1 MYSCEFP
8 SFTSAFSQQLE
19 VYTPQNAQKRIDKVK
34 QQLLYAVLVDIVVRV
49 YILLVM
55 CFFFGFI
62 INALFT

>member
-1 MYSCEFP
+1 MYACEFP

-34 QQLLYAVLVDIVVRV
+34 QQLLCVVLVDIVVRV

-55 CFFFGFI
+55 FFVFL
-62 INALFT
+62 ASS